1 MERRDLTDQH
11 VDRWL
16 PVLPDLDPDIE
27 GAVTRAIM
35 LVHHLRRF
43 KERSLVDLDL
53 ARHEFDTLHALAGRR
68 GRAVPSELT
77 ADLDMAPASVTARLD
92 ALQRRGFIRR
102 TPSAT
107 DRRRVDIELTEAGH
121 AAWLE
126 AMDVLGHEDHR
137 LLGALDPTER
147 KTLSD
152 LLRRVMIVAEQP
164 APDPQKRGLGD

>member
-1 MERRDLTDQH
+1 VPRQASATITAAASSGVSADQ
-11 VDRWL
+11 
-16 PVLPDLDPDIE
+16 PV
-27 GAVTRAIM
+27 
-35 LVHHLRRF
+35 
-43 KERSLVDLDL
+43 
-53 ARHEFDTLHALAGRR
+53 
-68 GRAVPSELT
+68 
-77 ADLDMAPASVTARLD
+77 APVTARLD

-126 AMDVLGHEDHR
+126 AMDALGHEDHR

-164 APDPQKRGLGD
+164 AP